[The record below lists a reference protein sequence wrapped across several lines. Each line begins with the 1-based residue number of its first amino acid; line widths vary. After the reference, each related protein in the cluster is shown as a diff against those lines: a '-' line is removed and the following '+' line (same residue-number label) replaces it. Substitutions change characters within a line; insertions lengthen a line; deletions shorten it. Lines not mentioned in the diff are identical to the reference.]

1 MGAQLGGPSVCAARL
16 TRTEINVYVE
26 GKLGIALKDTE
37 LQRRGMELSKANDR
51 GQWHYVAETEYQA
64 ATADVVGG

>member
-1 MGAQLGGPSVCAARL
+1 M
-16 TRTEINVYVE
+16 
-26 GKLGIALKDTE
+26 GIALKDTE

-64 ATADVVGG
+64 AAADVVGG

>member
-1 MGAQLGGPSVCAARL
+1 MCAARL

-51 GQWHYVAETEYQA
+51 GQWHYVVETEYQA
-64 ATADVVGG
+64 LPQTWLAVELSRPL